1 MPWGGATTV
10 RQRICGRLAGQSFVV
25 DVRSQLETDATQ
37 LMVLSMPR
45 VVANRAVQTELSEA
59 IRRCRTGFIGIGLF
73 GALINLLM
81 LTAPLFMLQVYDRVL
96 PSHSVQTLVGLGILT
111 VVLFS
116 FQGLLDIIRAR
127 VLLRIGGSISEDLSA
142 RVYDALIRLPLK
154 TGVRPGGLQPMR
166 DLDQIRSF
174 LSSAGPAAIFDLPW
188 IPFYVGICFLF
199 HPLIGLAAL
208 GGALILIALTL
219 TAEFVTRKSA
229 TSAASLAT
237 SRGTLLEA
245 SRRNAEALQ
254 AMGMAAA
261 IATPV
266 RRHQ

>member
-1 MPWGGATTV
+1 M
-10 RQRICGRLAGQSFVV
+10 SK
-25 DVRSQLETDATQ
+25 
-37 LMVLSMPR
+37 
-45 VVANRAVQTELSEA
+45 VVANQAVGTELSEA
-59 IRRCRTGFIGIGLF
+59 IRRCRMGFIGIGLF

-154 TGVRPGGLQPMR
+154 TGVGPGGLQPMR

-174 LSSAGPAAIFDLPW
+174 LSSAGPAAIFDLPAD
-188 IPFYVGICFLF
+188 PLLRGNLLPLSSSHRACGARRRPNLDRTHPHRGIC
-199 HPLIGLAAL
+199 HSQVGHI
-208 GGALILIALTL
+208 
-219 TAEFVTRKSA
+219 
-229 TSAASLAT
+229 
-237 SRGTLLEA
+237 
-245 SRRNAEALQ
+245 RR
-254 AMGMAAA
+254 
-261 IATPV
+261 
-266 RRHQ
+266 